1 MSFSKGEMA
10 PSKHAWEGALEMEKD
25 LSLAMSK
32 TAFPGYVGTPFRFPE
47 FPELQGHDST
57 ES

>member
-1 MSFSKGEMA
+1 MA
-10 PSKHAWEGALEMEKD
+10 RSKHAWEGVLEMEKD

-32 TAFPGYVGTPFRFPE
+32 TAFSGYVGTPFRFPE